1 MIALLM
7 KVTVVVAVGLS
18 IATFVRRLGSEQ
30 RHLVLLAT
38 IVTAL
43 MLPLGIALSPRWS
56 PPILPAR
63 QSGPATPY
71 FSSTAP
77 RPPEAALTFAPAA
90 RPVASRENT
99 GSLGRAN
106 VDRRVSIVPILW
118 ALGALAVLAWIVAGH
133 LRIALITRRA
143 WVANAKD
150 WTTLLDSE
158 RAKAGIERRVRLFIT
173 PEVSTPL
180 TWGIGKAV
188 VLLPEDA
195 LDWPASHRS
204 VVLRHELA
212 HVARRDTLAQLVAGV
227 TCAVYWF
234 HPLVWLT
241 ARRLRA
247 ECERACD
254 DRVLSSGTTAADYA
268 LHLLLVART
277 ANTLGTP
284 GFVALA
290 MARSSRL
297 EGRVRAILDS
307 TRRRSTL
314 TRRAHWSA
322 GILSI
327 LAVFSI
333 SAFRPVARL
342 APATLRLQPLVVTA
356 AVPERLNLIT
366 AVANARPI
374 ALDTT
379 IERSVP
385 ARLGGKLTI
394 RLIPSGGNVTIRG
407 WGESRI
413 EVRGKLGGRNGP
425 ETQVSLTEVAGGAE
439 LLATYPGKEGNT
451 SFSNAFDIRVPRR
464 YDVDIKSAGGMIT
477 ITDVQGTFSGSTG
490 GGDIRVTRAKGTMHL
505 GTGGGEVT
513 VSNSDLHGMVST
525 GGGRV
530 NFEGVA
536 GGLVGSSGSEDV
548 LESDAEAI
556 GGESVADIPRDK
568 STTSTTTSATTSTST
583 VTDGDPD
590 AAAHFVQGGIQRY
603 RSGGPIVLDSAP
615 NGARVTTGGGEIRI
629 GRSAGDVF
637 ARTGGGRISIGP
649 AAGSVVA
656 STGAGDIVV
665 TFEGGGAHSAD
676 ITSGHGAAHLT
687 LPSDISATLILESA
701 YTNNLGHK
709 TRIESDYPLT
719 TTETE
724 DWDASVGTPRR
735 YVRSRIVLGKGDG
748 VIRVRVVNGN
758 VVVRRAATNG

>member
-18 IATFVRRLGSEQ
+18 IAIFVRRLTSEQ
-30 RHLVLLAT
+30 RHLLLLAT
-38 IVTAL
+38 IVTVL
-43 MLPLGIALSPRWS
+43 MLPLGNAVAPGWS

-63 QSGPATPY
+63 RSVSPTLP
-71 FSSTAP
+71 FSSAAP
-77 RPPEAALTFAPAA
+77 RPPEATLVSAPAT
-90 RPVASRENT
+90 RVVASQRANT
-99 GSLGRAN
+99 SSLGRAN
-106 VDRRVSIVPILW
+106 VDPHVSIVPILW
-118 ALGALAVLAWIVAGH
+118 ALGAFAVLAWIAIGH
-133 LRIALITRRA
+133 LRVALITRRA
-143 WVANAKD
+143 WVANSRE
-150 WTTLLDSE
+150 WTALLESE
-158 RAKAGIERRVRLFIT
+158 RAQAGVERPVRLFIT

-212 HVARRDTLAQLVAGV
+212 HVARRDTLAQLVAGL

-234 HPLVWLT
+234 HPLVWLA

-254 DRVLSSGTTAADYA
+254 DRVLSSGTTGADYA
-268 LHLLLVART
+268 AHLLLVART

-307 TRRRSTL
+307 SRRRSTL

-322 GILSI
+322 GILSV
-327 LAVFSI
+327 LAVVSI

-342 APATLRLQPLVVTA
+342 APATSRLQPLVVTA
-356 AVPERLNLIT
+356 AVPERPNLIT
-366 AVANARPI
+366 AVANTRPI

-425 ETQVSLTEVAGGAE
+425 ETRVSLTEVAGGAE
-439 LLATYPGKEGNT
+439 LIATYPGKEGNT
-451 SFSNAFDIRVPRR
+451 SFSNAFDIRVPRL

-490 GGDIRVTRAKGTMHL
+490 GGDIKVTRAKGTMHL

-513 VSNSDLHGMVST
+513 VSNSNLHGMVST

-536 GGLVGSSGSEDV
+536 GGLVGNSGSDDV

-556 GGESVADIPRDK
+556 GGESVTDIPRDK
-568 STTSTTTSATTSTST
+568 NTTSTTTKTKTLTM
-583 VTDGDPD
+583 TDGDVD
-590 AAAHFVQGGIQRY
+590 AQFVQGGIQRY
-603 RSGGPIVLDSAP
+603 RSGGPVVLDSAP

-629 GRSAGDVF
+629 GRSAGEVS

-649 AAGSVVA
+649 ATGSVVA

-665 TFEGGGAHSAD
+665 TFEGGGAHSGD
-676 ITSGHGAAHLT
+676 ITSGHGAATLT
-687 LPSDISATLILESA
+687 LPADISATLILESA

-709 TRIESDYPLT
+709 TRIESDFPLT

-735 YVRSRIVLGKGDG
+735 YVRSRVVLGKGDG

-758 VVVRRAATNG
+758 VVVRRAAKNG

>member
-7 KVTVVVAVGLS
+7 KVTVVVALGLS
-18 IATFVRRLGSEQ
+18 IAMFVRRLSSEQ
-30 RHLVLLAT
+30 RHLVLLAS

-43 MLPLGIALSPRWS
+43 MLPLGIAVSPRWS

-63 QSGPATPY
+63 QSVSPTVTTSSAVPRSAEATPV
-71 FSSTAP
+71 SV
-77 RPPEAALTFAPAA
+77 PEVRTVGLQQENT
-90 RPVASRENT
+90 ASRE
-99 GSLGRAN
+99 RAN
-106 VDRRVSIVPILW
+106 VDRRLSIVPILW
-118 ALGALAVLAWIVAGH
+118 ALGALAVLAWIAAGH
-133 LRIALITRRA
+133 LRVALITRRA
-143 WVANAKD
+143 WVANSRE
-150 WTTLLDSE
+150 WTALLESE
-158 RAKAGIERRVRLFIT
+158 RAQADVERPVRLFIT

-212 HVARRDTLAQLVAGV
+212 HVARRDTLAQFVAGV
-227 TCAVYWF
+227 ACAVYWF

-254 DRVLSSGTTAADYA
+254 DRVLSSGTTGADYA
-268 LHLLLVART
+268 AHLLLVART

-307 TRRRSTL
+307 SRCRSTL

-322 GILSI
+322 AILSI

-333 SAFRPVARL
+333 SAFRPVARMK
-342 APATLRLQPLVVTA
+342 PATSRLQPIVVNA
-356 AVPERLNLIT
+356 AVPERPNLIT
-366 AVANARPI
+366 AVANAQPI

-379 IERSVP
+379 IERSIP

-425 ETQVSLTEVAGGAE
+425 ETRVSLTEVAGGAE

-490 GGDIRVTRAKGTMHL
+490 GGDIKVTRAKGTMHL

-513 VSNSDLHGMVST
+513 VSNSDLRGMVST
-525 GGGRV
+525 GGGRI

-536 GGLVGSSGSEDV
+536 GGLVGSSGSDDV
-548 LESDAEAI
+548 RESDAEAI
-556 GGESVADIPRDK
+556 GGESETDIPRDK
-568 STTSTTTSATTSTST
+568 NTTSTTTKTKTLTM
-583 VTDGDPD
+583 TDGDVD
-590 AAAHFVQGGIQRY
+590 AQFVQGDIQRY
-603 RSGGPIVLDSAP
+603 RSGGPIRLDSAP

-629 GRSAGDVF
+629 GRSAGEVF

-649 AAGSVVA
+649 ASGSVVA

-676 ITSGHGAAHLT
+676 ITSGHGAAQLT

-724 DWDASVGTPRR
+724 DWDASAGTPRR
-735 YVRSRIVLGKGDG
+735 YVRSRLVLGKGDG

-758 VVVRRAATNG
+758 VVVRRAQ

>member
-1 MIALLM
+1 MLAL
-7 KVTVVVAVGLS
+7 
-18 IATFVRRLGSEQ
+18 Q
-30 RHLVLLAT
+30 RE
-38 IVTAL
+38 TA
-43 MLPLGIALSPRWS
+43 A
-56 PPILPAR
+56 
-63 QSGPATPY
+63 
-71 FSSTAP
+71 
-77 RPPEAALTFAPAA
+77 
-90 RPVASRENT
+90 
-99 GSLGRAN
+99 SLGNAN
-106 VDRRVSIVPILW
+106 GNRNVNIIPMLW
-118 ALGALAVLAWIVAGH
+118 ALGALAVLAWIAAGH

-143 WVANAKD
+143 WAANAKD
-150 WTTLLDSE
+150 WTSLLESE
-158 RAKAGIERRVRLFIT
+158 CAQADVERHVRLFIT

-188 VLLPEDA
+188 ILLPEDA

-268 LHLLLVART
+268 SHLLIVART

-307 TRRRSTL
+307 NRRRSTL
-314 TRRAHWSA
+314 TRRAQWSA
-322 GILSI
+322 GVVSI

-342 APATLRLQPLVVTA
+342 SPATPRLQPFVATA
-356 AVPERLNLIT
+356 AAPARPSLIT
-366 AVANARPI
+366 AVANAGPI
-374 ALDTT
+374 ALDSMF
-379 IERSVP
+379 EHSVAAGP
-385 ARLGGKLTI
+385 GGKLTI
-394 RLIPSGGNVTIRG
+394 RLIPSGGNVTILG
-407 WGESRI
+407 WDAPRI
-413 EVRGKLGGRNGP
+413 EVHGKLGGRNGP

-439 LLATYPGKEGNT
+439 LLATYPGKERQT
-451 SFSNAFDIRVPRR
+451 SFSNSFDIRVPRR
-464 YDVDIKSAGGMIT
+464 YDVDIKSAGGMIS

-490 GGDIRVTRAKGTMHL
+490 GGDIKVTRAKGSMHL
-505 GTGGGEVT
+505 ATGGGEVT
-513 VSNSDLHGMVST
+513 VTNSDLHGLVST
-525 GGGRV
+525 GGGHV
-530 NFEGVA
+530 GFEGVA

-548 LESDAEAI
+548 SESNAEAI
-556 GGESVADIPRDK
+556 DSESVTEISRDK
-568 STTSTTTSATTSTST
+568 STTTYM
-583 VTDGDPD
+583 TDNDPKSV
-590 AAAHFVQGGIQRY
+590 ARFGRTGIQRY
-603 RSGGPIVLDSAP
+603 RSGGDIALDSAP
-615 NGARVTTGGGEIRI
+615 DGARVTTGGGEIRI
-629 GRSAGDVF
+629 GRSAGEVF

-649 AAGSVVA
+649 AAGSVIA

-665 TFEGGGAHSAD
+665 TFDGGGAHSAD
-676 ITSGHGAAHLT
+676 IASGHGAALLT
-687 LPSDISATLILESA
+687 LPADISATLILETA

-709 TRIESDYPLT
+709 TRIESEFPLT

-735 YVRSRIVLGKGDG
+735 YVRSRVVLGKGEG
-748 VIRVRVVNGN
+748 LIRVRMVNGN
-758 VVVRRAATNG
+758 VVVRRSAK

>member
-7 KVTVVVAVGLS
+7 KVTVVVALGLS

-38 IVTAL
+38 IVTVL
-43 MLPLGIALSPRWS
+43 MLPLGIAVSPRWS
-56 PPILPAR
+56 PPILPT
-63 QSGPATPY
+63 QSVPTTLP
-71 FSSTAP
+71 FSSAAP
-77 RPPEAALTFAPAA
+77 RPPEATLVSAPAE
-90 RPVASRENT
+90 RVVALNRENIA
-99 GSLGRAN
+99 SLGRAN

-118 ALGALAVLAWIVAGH
+118 ALGALAVLAWILAGH

-150 WTTLLDSE
+150 WTTLLESE

-227 TCAVYWF
+227 ACAVYWF

-241 ARRLRA
+241 SRRLRA

-268 LHLLLVART
+268 SHLLLVART

-307 TRRRSTL
+307 SRRRSTL

-333 SAFRPVARL
+333 SAFRPVARP
-342 APATLRLQPLVVTA
+342 APATLLLPPLVVTA
-356 AVPERLNLIT
+356 AVPERPNLIT

-407 WGESRI
+407 WSESRI

-548 LESDAEAI
+548 HESDAEAI

-568 STTSTTTSATTSTST
+568 STTSTTTSTSTST
-583 VTDGDPD
+583 MTDGDPD
-590 AAAHFVQGGIQRY
+590 AAAHFVKGGIQRY

-656 STGAGDIVV
+656 STGAGDITV

-676 ITSGHGAAHLT
+676 ITSGRGAALLT
-687 LPSDISATLILESA
+687 LPADISATLILESA

-709 TRIESDYPLT
+709 TRIESDFPLT

-735 YVRSRIVLGKGDG
+735 YVRSRVVLGKGDG

-758 VVVRRAATNG
+758 VVVRRPR